1 MKRRVLCI
9 LLVFILLSSLFAG
22 GTMEALD
29 FSDRSHIAL
38 IVDERTENYREVT
51 EALLDASLEIAKERK
66 LQTDVFYSLSSPDT
80 FALLKSAVNAD
91 YDMIVGFFFPL
102 DTFLTLSKEGTG
114 EIFVLVSLLEDEE
127 REGFKVFYLDFPSA
141 SFMAGKSAAEKSCA
155 SFYGIIVP
163 EMTTLNKMTIESF
176 VEGVKSVVP
185 NASFSVMD
193 QSGSGKAGDSLFFLL
208 SQGAECIF
216 SLSPLEVNHMDPYYV
231 SFSSSIN
238 HENGADI
245 TVALDYQ
252 SLIRQL
258 GEMAGGEEKEKRV
271 LGVEDGV
278 ISLSINE

>member
-1 MKRRVLCI
+1 
-9 LLVFILLSSLFAG
+9 
-22 GTMEALD
+22 
-29 FSDRSHIAL
+29 
-38 IVDERTENYREVT
+38 
-51 EALLDASLEIAKERK
+51 
-66 LQTDVFYSLSSPDT
+66 
-80 FALLKSAVNAD
+80 
-91 YDMIVGFFFPL
+91 
-102 DTFLTLSKEGTG
+102 
-114 EIFVLVSLLEDEE
+114 
-127 REGFKVFYLDFPSA
+127 
-141 SFMAGKSAAEKSCA
+141 
-155 SFYGIIVP
+155 
-163 EMTTLNKMTIESF
+163 MTTLNKMTIESF

-193 QSGSGKAGDSLFFLL
+193 QSGSGKAGDALSFLL

-216 SLSPLEVNHMDPYYV
+216 SLSPLEVDYMDPYYV

>member
-1 MKRRVLCI
+1 MKRRVLCV
-9 LLVFILLSSLFAG
+9 LLVFFLLSSLFAG

-114 EIFVLVSLLEDEE
+114 EIFVLVSLLDDEE

-163 EMTTLNKMTIESF
+163 EMTTLNKEIVYSF
-176 VEGVKSVVP
+176 VEG
-185 NASFSVMD
+185 
-193 QSGSGKAGDSLFFLL
+193 GDSLSFLL

-216 SLSPLEVNHMDPYYV
+216 SLSPLEVDHMDPYYV

-238 HENGADI
+238 HEKGADI

-252 SLIRQL
+252 SLIREL
-258 GEMAGGEEKEKRV
+258 REMAGGEEKEKRV

>member
-1 MKRRVLCI
+1 MKRRVLCV
-9 LLVFILLSSLFAG
+9 LLVSILLSSLFAG

-66 LQTDVFYSLSSPDT
+66 LQADIFYSLSSPDT

-91 YDMIVGFFFPL
+91 YDMIVGFFFPI
-102 DTFLTLSKEGTG
+102 DTFLSLSQEGKD
-114 EIFVLVSLLEDEE
+114 EKFVLVSLTDSGEE
-127 REGFKVFYLDFPSA
+127 EGFKVFYLDFPSA
-141 SFMAGKSAAEKSCA
+141 SFMAGKSAAEKSGA

-193 QSGSGKAGDSLFFLL
+193 QSGSGKAENSLSFLL
-208 SQGAECIF
+208 KQGAECIF
-216 SLSPLEVNHMDPYYV
+216 SLSPLEVDHMDPYYV

-238 HENGADI
+238 HEKGADI

-252 SLIRQL
+252 SLIREL

>member
-1 MKRRVLCI
+1 MKRRVLCV
-9 LLVFILLSSLFAG
+9 LLVSILLSSLFAG
-22 GTMEALD
+22 GTMEVLD

-80 FALLKSAVNAD
+80 FALMKSAVNAD
-91 YDMIVGFFFPL
+91 YDMIVGFFFPV
-102 DTFLTLSKEGTG
+102 DTFLSLSQEGKD
-114 EIFVLVSLLEDEE
+114 EKFVLVSLTDSGEE
-127 REGFKVFYLDFPSA
+127 EGFKLFYLDFPSA
-141 SFMAGKSAAEKSCA
+141 SFMAGKNAAEKSCA
-155 SFYGIIVP
+155 SFYGIVVP

-176 VEGVKSVVP
+176 VEGVKTVVP

-193 QSGSGKAGDSLFFLL
+193 QSGSGKAGDALSFLL
-208 SQGAECIF
+208 KQGAECIF
-216 SLSPLEVNHMDPYYV
+216 SLSPLEVDHMDPYYV

-238 HENGADI
+238 HEKGADI

-252 SLIRQL
+252 SLIREL

>member
-1 MKRRVLCI
+1 M
-9 LLVFILLSSLFAG
+9 
-22 GTMEALD
+22 
-29 FSDRSHIAL
+29 
-38 IVDERTENYREVT
+38 DERTENYREVT

-80 FALLKSAVNAD
+80 FALMKSAVNAD
-91 YDMIVGFFFPL
+91 YDMIVGFFFPV
-102 DTFLTLSKEGTG
+102 DTFLSLSPEGKD
-114 EIFVLVSLLEDEE
+114 EQFVLVSLTDSGEE
-127 REGFKVFYLDFPSA
+127 EGFKVFYLDFPSA

-176 VEGVKSVVP
+176 VEGVKTVVP

-193 QSGSGKAGDSLFFLL
+193 QSGSGKAGDSLSFLL
-208 SQGAECIF
+208 KQGAECIF

-245 TVALDYQ
+245 AVALDYK
-252 SLIRQL
+252 SLIREL

>member
-1 MKRRVLCI
+1 MKRRVLCV
-9 LLVFILLSSLFAG
+9 LLVSILLSSLFAG

-80 FALLKSAVNAD
+80 FALMKSAVNAD
-91 YDMIVGFFFPL
+91 YDMIVGFFFPV
-102 DTFLTLSKEGTG
+102 DTFLSLSQEGKD
-114 EIFVLVSLLEDEE
+114 EQFVLVSLTDSGEE
-127 REGFKVFYLDFPSA
+127 EGFKVFYLDFPSA
-141 SFMAGKSAAEKSCA
+141 SFMAGKSAAEKSGA

-176 VEGVKSVVP
+176 VEGVKTVVP

-193 QSGSGKAGDSLFFLL
+193 QSGSGKAGNSLSFLL

-216 SLSPLEVNHMDPYYV
+216 SLSPLEVDHMDPYYV

-238 HENGADI
+238 HEKGADI
-245 TVALDYQ
+245 TVALDYK

-278 ISLSINE
+278 ISLSIKE

>member
-1 MKRRVLCI
+1 MKRRVLCV
-9 LLVFILLSSLFAG
+9 LLVSILLSSLFAG

-80 FALLKSAVNAD
+80 FALLKSTVNAD
-91 YDMIVGFFFPL
+91 YDMIVGFFFPI
-102 DTFLTLSKEGTG
+102 DTFLSLSQEGKD
-114 EIFVLVSLLEDEE
+114 EKFVLVSLTDSGEE
-127 REGFKVFYLDFPSA
+127 EGFKLFYLDFPTA
-141 SFMAGKSAAEKSCA
+141 SFLSGKSAAEKSCA

-163 EMTTLNKMTIESF
+163 DMTTLNKEIVDSF

-193 QSGSGKAGDSLFFLL
+193 QSGSGKAGDSLSFLL
-208 SQGAECIF
+208 KQGAECIF
-216 SLSPLEVNHMDPYYV
+216 SLSPLEVDHMDPYYV

-238 HENGADI
+238 HEKGADI

-252 SLIRQL
+252 SLIREL

>member
-1 MKRRVLCI
+1 MKRRVLCV
-9 LLVFILLSSLFAG
+9 LLVSILLSSLFAG

-66 LQTDVFYSLSSPDT
+66 LQTDGFYSLSSPDS
-80 FALLKSAVNAD
+80 FALLKSAVHAD

-102 DTFLTLSKEGTG
+102 DTFLSLSQEGKD
-114 EIFVLVSLLEDEE
+114 EKFVLVSLTDSGEE
-127 REGFKVFYLDFPSA
+127 EGFKVFYLDFPSA

-176 VEGVKSVVP
+176 VEGVKTVVP

-193 QSGSGKAGDSLFFLL
+193 QSGSGKAGDSLSFLL
-208 SQGAECIF
+208 KQGAECIF
-216 SLSPLEVNHMDPYYV
+216 SLSPLEVDHMDPYYV

>member
-38 IVDERTENYREVT
+38 IVDERTENYREVYQ
-51 EALLDASLEIAKERK
+51 ALLDASMEIAKERK
-66 LQTDVFYSLSSPDT
+66 LQADIFYSLSSPDS

-91 YDMIVGFFFPL
+91 YDMIVGFFFPI
-102 DTFLTLSKEGTG
+102 DTFLSLSQEGKD
-114 EIFVLVSLLEDEE
+114 EKFVLVSLTDSGEE
-127 REGFKVFYLDFPSA
+127 EGFKLFYLDFPTA
-141 SFMAGKSAAEKSCA
+141 SFLSGKSAAEKSCA

-163 EMTTLNKMTIESF
+163 DMTTLNKEIVDSF

-193 QSGSGKAGDSLFFLL
+193 QSGSGKAGDALSFLL
-208 SQGAECIF
+208 EQGAECIF
-216 SLSPLEVNHMDPYYV
+216 SLSPLEVDHMDPYYV

-238 HENGADI
+238 HGNGADI
-245 TVALDYQ
+245 TVALDYK
-252 SLIRQL
+252 SLIREL

>member
-1 MKRRVLCI
+1 
-9 LLVFILLSSLFAG
+9 
-22 GTMEALD
+22 MEALD

-102 DTFLTLSKEGTG
+102 DTFLSLSQEGKD
-114 EIFVLVSLLEDEE
+114 EKFVLVSLTDSGEE
-127 REGFKVFYLDFPSA
+127 EGFKLFYLDFPSA
-141 SFMAGKSAAEKSCA
+141 SFMAGKNAAEKSGA

-193 QSGSGKAGDSLFFLL
+193 QSGSGKAGDSLSFLL
-208 SQGAECIF
+208 KQGAECIF
-216 SLSPLEVNHMDPYYV
+216 SLSPLEVDHMDPYYV

-238 HENGADI
+238 HEKGADI
-245 TVALDYQ
+245 TVALDYK
-252 SLIRQL
+252 SLIREL

-271 LGVEDGV
+271 LSVEDGV

>member
-38 IVDERTENYREVT
+38 IVDERTENYREVYQ
-51 EALLDASLEIAKERK
+51 ALLDASMEIAKERK
-66 LQTDVFYSLSSPDT
+66 LQADIFYSLSSPDS

-91 YDMIVGFFFPL
+91 YDMIVGFFFPI
-102 DTFLTLSKEGTG
+102 DTFLSLSQEGKD
-114 EIFVLVSLLEDEE
+114 EKFVLVSLTDSGEE
-127 REGFKVFYLDFPSA
+127 EGFKLFYLDFPTA
-141 SFMAGKSAAEKSCA
+141 SFLSGKSAAEKSCA

-163 EMTTLNKMTIESF
+163 DMTTLNKEIVDSF

-193 QSGSGKAGDSLFFLL
+193 QSGSGKAGDALSFLL
-208 SQGAECIF
+208 EQGAECIF
-216 SLSPLEVNHMDPYYV
+216 SLSPLEVDHMDPYYV

-245 TVALDYQ
+245 TVALDYK
-252 SLIRQL
+252 SLIREL
-258 GEMAGGEEKEKRV
+258 GEMAGGEEKEKRI